1 MSAPPKRKLSTSSN
15 KSKVSFA
22 STNFSYKNE
31 KLIRDNVTNKSCS
44 NNNYSN
50 SREKPRSWITSYNA
64 GSHFTDE
71 YEECDSVPKRISNYN
86 VPTES
91 CALTIENGLEF
102 RKERSDSIYANCGTN
117 SKGRKGSPTES
128 VPESFTTKISS
139 SVFELKRRGYSLIN
153 FFTLKIL
160 FVDMF
165 IAIGDPISDFL
176 QVRYIILFIGI
187 I

>member
-1 MSAPPKRKLSTSSN
+1 MSVPPKRKLSTSSS
-15 KSKVSFA
+15 KSRVSFA

-31 KLIRDNVTNKSCS
+31 KQIRDNVLNISHL

-50 SREKPRSWITSYNA
+50 PREKPRSWITSYNA
-64 GSHFTDE
+64 GSHFTDDPG
-71 YEECDSVPKRISNYN
+71 ECDSVPRRISNYN
-86 VPTES
+86 VPSES
-91 CALTIENGLEF
+91 CALTTLENGYDL
-102 RKERSDSIYANCGTN
+102 RKERSNSIEANCGTH
-117 SKGRKGSPTES
+117 SRGRKGSPTES

-165 IAIGDPISDFL
+165 IAIGDPLSDFL
-176 QVRYIILFIGI
+176 QVRLFNQ
-187 I
+187 

>member
-1 MSAPPKRKLSTSSN
+1 MSVPPKRKLSTSSS
-15 KSKVSFA
+15 KSKVSFS

-31 KLIRDNVTNKSCS
+31 KSLKENVVNNSCS

-50 SREKPRSWITSYNA
+50 SSEKPRSWITSYHA
-64 GSHFTDE
+64 GSHFANDSS
-71 YEECDSVPKRISNYN
+71 ECASVPKRISNFN

-91 CALTIENGLEF
+91 CALTHENGLEL
-102 RKERSDSIYANCGTN
+102 RQERSNSIVANFGTTTR
-117 SKGRKGSPTES
+117 GRKGSPTES

-165 IAIGDPISDFL
+165 IAIGDPVSDFL
-176 QVRYIILFIGI
+176 QV
-187 I
+187 

>member
-1 MSAPPKRKLSTSSN
+1 MSAPLKRKLSTSSN

-31 KLIRDNVTNKSCS
+31 KLIRNNEMNTSCS
-44 NNNYSN
+44 NNNCSN
-50 SREKPRSWITSYNA
+50 SREKPRSWITAYNA

-71 YEECDSVPKRISNYN
+71 CEECDSIPKRISNYD

-91 CALTIENGLEF
+91 CALTIENGLEL
-102 RKERSDSIYANCGTN
+102 RKERSDSIYANCGTY

-176 QVRYIILFIGI
+176 QVRYKILLIGI